1 MNNKILVIF
10 KKELRELF
18 RDKKSLAMM
27 LIIPIMLPIIIF
39 GISALFNYET
49 GSDESAKYN
58 IGITYSLS
66 ETEKNLLNEM
76 EIDFKEVTLEE
87 AEEQMNNDGLD
98 AYITKESG
106 KYSII
111 YSSSSTDS
119 VFGMELAQ
127 SFLEGY
133 KSILEQ
139 SYLQSHDINTNEFN
153 NLLVYE
159 LSDHEEHSFFEGYI
173 LNYAFM
179 FVLMAI
185 TVSAT
190 YPATDA
196 TAGEKERGTLETL
209 LSFPIKSRDIIVGK
223 LLSVTTSSIITGM
236 LSLILAFASLIY
248 SKSVF
253 SVYDGIEVFNAKL
266 FITATIIVIAFSI
279 LISGLCIAI
288 ASMSKSFKEAQ
299 SSLSPLTFLAMM
311 PGLLVTMMNIKNS
324 IFYSLIPFLNFNL
337 AFSDVVDNNVNWLYM
352 ITMFVATIVFIAIVI
367 KFIIKSYRSEK
378 VLFTN

>member
-1 MNNKILVIF
+1 MNNKILVIL

-27 LIIPIMLPIIIF
+27 LVIPIMLPIIIIA
-39 GISALFNYET
+39 ISALFNYES
-49 GSDESAKYN
+49 GSDESIKYN
-58 IGITYSLS
+58 IGITYNLT

-76 EIDFKEVTLEE
+76 EIDFNELTIEE
-87 AEEQMNNDGLD
+87 AEKQINNDELD
-98 AYITKESG
+98 AYISKDNG
-106 KYSII
+106 KYII
-111 YSSSSTDS
+111 SYSSSNTDS

-127 SFLEGY
+127 SFLEAY

-139 SYLQSHDINTNEFN
+139 GYLQNHSIDTTEFN
-153 NLLVYE
+153 NLLIYE
-159 LSDHEEHSFFEGYI
+159 LDDHEEHSFFEGYM

-209 LSFPIKSRDIIVGK
+209 LSFPIKSRDIIIGK

-236 LSLILAFASLIY
+236 LSLILAFISLIY
-248 SKSVF
+248 SKSLF
-253 SVYDGIEVFNAKL
+253 SIYDGIEVFNVKL

-299 SSLSPLTFLAMM
+299 SSLSPLTFLAMF

-324 IFYSLIPFLNFNL
+324 LFYSIIPFLNFNL
-337 AFSDVVDNNVNWLYM
+337 AFSDVVNDNVNWLYM
-352 ITMFVATIVFIAIVI
+352 ITMFIATIIFIAIVI
-367 KFIIKSYRSEK
+367 RFIIKSYRSEK